1 MNTLVRRI
9 VFPHLNFHVVLNS
22 VEIKSIHLFGTL
34 IKLARVSRTLDR
46 SIVFVVTSF
55 LETSLALGKSKFLKY
70 FKLTSNLY
78 TSVILMPLL
87 YNAET
92 SKNKFSGG
100 HIVQSCSLKIF
111 FLCEIKKPC
120 LSKC

>member
-22 VEIKSIHLFGTL
+22 VEIKSIHLFATL

-46 SIVFVVTSF
+46 SILFVVTSF

-78 TSVILMPLL
+78 TGVILIL

-111 FLCEIKKPC
+111 FLCEMKKPC